1 MINKSFNIYMDKT
14 PKPRFKIKKKYS
26 NIEYGYRYAQDT
38 ENWLYSVNPV

>member
-1 MINKSFNIYMDKT
+1 MINKSFNIYMDKAL
-14 PKPRFKIKKKYS
+14 KPRFKRKKKYS